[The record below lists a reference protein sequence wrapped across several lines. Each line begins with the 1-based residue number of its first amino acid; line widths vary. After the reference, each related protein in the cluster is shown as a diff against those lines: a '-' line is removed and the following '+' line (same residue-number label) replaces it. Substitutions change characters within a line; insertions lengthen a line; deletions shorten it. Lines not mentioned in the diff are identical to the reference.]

1 MNWIG
6 QLLGQIFHAPLTWQ
20 GASLASLIFLY
31 RLQTK
36 RQSLVQNRIFLA
48 GPLLFSLLWGLI
60 IFIGFGFFYFR
71 FYENLNPSHYFQ
83 VLPFIPVF
91 VYAFNFAWSEL
102 IVELEGRFLPLKY
115 FPFLALGA
123 YEKKRGITGMEEWV
137 LKPNWQGIKKMINKL
152 SLALLI
158 ITLLSLGWVFF
169 KQQQTFALWFAFP
182 VIPLFIVHTLSLFL
196 GGPKAKKEEKDRVK
210 GKGKQ
215 GMASSYYELASRHL
229 RKSFSKPLKA
239 YMESPLSLEQ
249 SFPSP
254 EGILSQLEKS
264 NQPQNLLVA
273 TYFRSE
279 WAHRPLDPD
288 YVNISAEL
296 INKQNVFIQN
306 PFYQDLGLYL
316 ALPLNQSLMN
326 HHKVLI
332 LCHGHEEAKEVKEW
346 INTLLNGKSMFPEKW
361 KIQFLQD
368 LEPNCD
374 IGLLKYTN
382 LYDPNILIKNESF
395 LKDVEYVLLLHPSR
409 FLITTQ
415 IPLEVLCDTL
425 RQGSTQ
431 PVFCVIDEKKN
442 GLKDT
447 ISHVMKTRFD
457 QEINLTKPALRQ
469 RVAIWDANADF
480 QTIERFDKQTRSF
493 GGGIEIG
500 AEAASVQVEKSYWIS
515 ESRIPLADI
524 QDFAAQSYLSISKV
538 MKELQP
544 SQSVVRQKLGYS
556 TSAWH
561 LPIKNAQF
569 LIIEDEF
576 NNPFLAANQYV
587 SRANEEVFINI
598 LSENYLLRD
607 YFCDNLDVFWHNPN
621 AIPSLVPDFAK
632 TPRNL
637 LFKLILMMRVHPLN
651 EEQLKHEF
659 DLAGLP
665 TQDPKQELFSL
676 VKRYS
681 LAHPNL
687 FSIKKQTQPTV
698 FGRPISTTWYGID
711 KEKFEQYFAHILKP
725 VNVILEDEM
734 AQSYVLDAKVY
745 SLVLQTM
752 LPGQF
757 VNYDG
762 KSYQIQRISS
772 TNGVILRRTSDFA
785 PSRKHYAQIRQYHLP
800 PFEESNLIERKLVNG
815 FLFTKQEVNF
825 SVDSLGYLEME
836 NRANLSSAIKHDL
849 TVDPLFPSYSRH
861 YQKKSILT
869 IGFPNGS
876 QENLYQI
883 ALLLQE
889 LLPTVLPTG
898 HPYLSIL
905 AKEPEGF
912 DHQFESVVSQA
923 KNIEEQTLVIVE
935 DSDIDLGLLDEFEKH
950 FFDLLAIIQ
959 DYIRWTLEQE
969 SQGPKDQQPE
979 INE

>member
-6 QLLGQIFHAPLTWQ
+6 QILRQIIQAPLTWQ
-20 GASLASLIFLY
+20 CISLACLIGLY
-31 RLQTK
+31 RLQT
-36 RQSLVQNRIFLA
+36 RRESLTQNRIFLA
-48 GPLLFSLLWGLI
+48 GPFLFSLFLGLI
-60 IFIGFGFFYFR
+60 TFVGFSFFYFH
-71 FYENLNPSHYFQ
+71 FYENLDTTLYFR
-83 VLPFIPVF
+83 VIPFVPVF
-91 VYAFNFAWSEL
+91 LYTFNFAWSEL
-102 IVELEGRFLPLKY
+102 IVELESRFLPPKY
-115 FPFLALGA
+115 FSFLALGC
-123 YEKKRGITGMEEWV
+123 YEKKRGPTGLEEWV
-137 LKPNWQGIKKMINKL
+137 LKPNFEGIQKIVNKL
-152 SLALLI
+152 SFVLLV
-158 ITLLSLGWVFF
+158 ITLLCLGWIFF
-169 KQQQTFALWFAFP
+169 KQAQTFALWFSFP
-182 VIPLFIVHTLSLFL
+182 VIPLFIIHTLSLFL
-196 GGPKAKKEEKDRVK
+196 GGPKAQKELKDKVK

-215 GMASSYYELASRHL
+215 GVASSYYELASRHL
-229 RKSFSKPLKA
+229 QKSFQKALKSYIEAPLF
-239 YMESPLSLEQ
+239 Q
-249 SFPSP
+249 SYSSPSP

-264 NQPQNLLVA
+264 NQPQDLLVA
-273 TYFRSE
+273 TYFRHE
-279 WAHRPLDPD
+279 WTHRPLDPD
-288 YVNISAEL
+288 YVNICAQL
-296 INKQNVFIQN
+296 INKQNVFVQN

-316 ALPLNQSLMN
+316 TLPLNQSLMN

-332 LCHGHEEAKEVKEW
+332 LCHGYEEANQVKEW

-382 LYDPNILIKNESF
+382 LYDPNILIKNEHF

-425 RQGSTQ
+425 RQGGTQ
-431 PVFCVIDEKKN
+431 PVFCVIDEKRN

-457 QEINLTKPALRQ
+457 QEINLTRPAPTQ

-500 AEAASVQVEKSYWIS
+500 AEAASVQVEKSCWIS

-544 SQSVVRQKLGYS
+544 SQSILRQKLGYS
-556 TSAWH
+556 TSAWQ
-561 LPIKNAQF
+561 LPKENAQF
-569 LIIEDEF
+569 LIIEDEY

-587 SRANEEVFINI
+587 SRANQEVFINI

-637 LFKLILMMRVHPLN
+637 LFKLILMMRVHPLS
-651 EEQLKHEF
+651 EEQLIQEF
-659 DLAGLP
+659 DLIGLP
-665 TQDPKQELFSL
+665 TNDPKQELFSL
-676 VKRYS
+676 IERYS
-681 LAHPNL
+681 LASPDL
-687 FSIKKQTQPTV
+687 FTIEKKTKPTP
-698 FGRPISTTWYGID
+698 FGTPISTTWYGIEKD
-711 KEKFEQYFAHILKP
+711 KFEHYFAHILKP
-725 VNVILEDEM
+725 VNVILEDER
-734 AQSYVLDAKVY
+734 AKSYILDAKVY
-745 SLVLQTM
+745 SLILQTM

-785 PSRKHYAQIRQYHLP
+785 PSRKHYAQIRQYYLP
-800 PFEESNLIERKLVNG
+800 TLVESPFVERKLVNG
-815 FLFTKQEVNF
+815 FLFTKLEVDF

-836 NRANLSSAIKHDL
+836 NRGNLSSALRHDL
-849 TVDPLFPSYSRH
+849 TVDPLFSSYSRH

-869 IGFPNGS
+869 ICFPSGS
-876 QENLYQI
+876 QEDLYQI

-898 HPYLSIL
+898 YPYLSIL

-912 DHQFESVVSQA
+912 DHQFESVISQA
-923 KNIEEQTLVIVE
+923 QNLEEQVLVIIE

-959 DYIRWTLEQE
+959 DYIRWTLEQND
-969 SQGPKDQQPE
+969 QTIKDKE
-979 INE
+979 K